1 MIWIIF
7 ILLSVCVALGYAVR
21 NLLKKYEALE
31 TEFEDLSQTY
41 EEAELQLSNMAGHID
56 NALARMKDIDKIGSF
71 EADDETGY
79 VFKEMYEIVQ
89 ELENYY
95 NGQESEE

>member
-1 MIWIIF
+1 MIWIIL
-7 ILLSVCVALGYAVR
+7 ILLLVCVSLGYAVI
-21 NLLKKYEALE
+21 NLLKKYETIEAD
-31 TEFEDLSQTY
+31 FEELNEVY
-41 EEAELQLSNMAGHID
+41 ESAEVQLSNMAGHID
-56 NALARMKDIDKIGSF
+56 NALTRMKGIDKIGSF

-95 NGQESEE
+95 NGQKSEE

>member
-7 ILLSVCVALGYAVR
+7 ILLSACIALGYAVR

-31 TEFEDLSQTY
+31 TEFEDLTEAY
-41 EEAELQLSNMAGHID
+41 EQAEVQLSDMAGHID

-79 VFKEMYEIVQ
+79 VFKEMYEIVEQ
-89 ELENYY
+89 LEDYY
-95 NGQESEE
+95 NGQKSEE